1 MLPALSKKSSYYLAH
16 SVDLSHP
23 VEYFNVKIKDHLHK
37 DEVFYD
43 NKKDNSKIQN
53 RAYSPEDLKDSQSV
67 IYSTIKVPSYA
78 RRNIENSKDNL
89 FQIGYYQRENDFDKL
104 RNLDDISTKD
114 ISTYQGRNL
123 SLPMIK
129 SSSTV
134 AINTDML

>member
-23 VEYFNVKIKDHLHK
+23 VEYFNVKIKDRLHK

-89 FQIGYYQRENDFDKL
+89 FQIGYY
-104 RNLDDISTKD
+104 
-114 ISTYQGRNL
+114 
-123 SLPMIK
+123 
-129 SSSTV
+129 
-134 AINTDML
+134 